1 MYNNTSSGGD
11 IIDVTVIFPICVVV
25 AMFICF
31 LTRWM
36 CISGDI
42 DGRLDSLPKYEDIE
56 ARYPDCP
63 ECIRETESIRDT
75 ECRQETETT
84 PPKYEEVV

>member
-11 IIDVTVIFPICVVV
+11 IFGATGIFPICVVL

-36 CISGDI
+36 CISRDI
-42 DGRLDSLPKYEDIE
+42 DDRLDSLPKYEDIE
-56 ARYPDCP
+56 ALYPDCP
-63 ECIRETESIRDT
+63 ECIRETD
-75 ECRQETETT
+75 CRRETETT
-84 PPKYEEVV
+84 PPKYQEVV